1 MESEVSISAS
11 FNSPDTPAGVDFA
24 IVDHTAD
31 WAIRVRGSDLR
42 QLLLSAAWGMN
53 SLLVADLNAIP
64 LEVERTVTAEAFD
77 RESLLVEWLGEL
89 AYLTEME
96 GLVFRDFA
104 FEMVTSEALRATVR
118 GGRAPELHKHIK
130 AVTYHDLEIKETEAG
145 LEATVVFDV

>member
-1 MESEVSISAS
+1 MSISPES
-11 FNSPDTPAGVDFA
+11 SETPADVDFS
-24 IVDHTAD
+24 VEDHTAD

-42 QLLLSAAWGMN
+42 GLLLSAAWGMN
-53 SLLVADLNAIP
+53 SLLVDELNAMP
-64 LEVERTVTAEAFD
+64 LEVERTITAEAFD
-77 RESLLVEWLGEL
+77 RESLLVEWLSEL

-96 GLVFRDFA
+96 GLVFREFE

-130 AVTYHDLEIKETEAG
+130 AVTYHDLQIKETEEG